1 MYKHILIA
9 LEGKPSDE
17 AAISHASFLARHT
30 SAKITLL
37 RVIPVAADDSGGFAK
52 QFQIETG
59 SSGWRRKNQA
69 EEMLVKLGIRL
80 RLNGLFV
87 ESALI
92 VGDRSDADEI
102 VSFSSKVGCDLIV
115 MAADGRPWWQRALFG
130 CPADGVH
137 RKASVPTLFV
147 SDGTRRARVAMRETI
162 RTNAIM
168 EAFGTPCL

>member
-1 MYKHILIA
+1 MYKQILIA
-9 LEGKPSDE
+9 LEGKPFDE
-17 AAISHASFLARHT
+17 AAIAHASALARQF

-37 RVIPVAADDSGGFAK
+37 RVITVTADGSGGLGK
-52 QFQIETG
+52 QFQTETG

-69 EEMLVKLGIRL
+69 EAMLAKLEKRL

-87 ESALI
+87 EIALI
-92 VGDRSDADEI
+92 VGDRNDADEI
-102 VSFSSKVGCDLIV
+102 VAFSSKVGCDLIV

-147 SDGTRRARVAMRETI
+147 SDGTRRARVTMREIAPVNT
-162 RTNAIM
+162 IM
-168 EAFGTPCL
+168 ETFGTPCL

>member
-17 AAISHASFLARHT
+17 AAISHASALASHT

-37 RVIPVAADDSGGFAK
+37 WVITVAADGSGSLGK
-52 QFQIETG
+52 QFQTEVG
-59 SSGWRRKNQA
+59 SSGWRLKNQA
-69 EEMLVKLGIRL
+69 EATLAKLEKRL

-87 ESALI
+87 ETALI

-102 VSFSSKVGCDLIV
+102 VAFSNKVGCDLIV

-130 CPADGVH
+130 CSADGVH
-137 RKASVPTLFV
+137 RKASAPTLFV
-147 SDGTRRARVAMRETI
+147 SDGTRRVRVAMRESAPI
-162 RTNAIM
+162 NAIM